1 MNDFG
6 CYPLE
11 IETTPKLQFTIR
23 LQSNDLIPEQR
34 YKVRQE
40 IMYKIIKDLKESGLG
55 YRKIS
60 KKLNS
65 WGIKTERG
73 NEWLPQ
79 SVFSVLKRKKQRRE
93 RIQSQRNEY
102 FPLEMSPMEIKYYRI
117 D

>member
-11 IETTPKLQFTIR
+11 RNYSPKLQFTIR

-40 IMYKIIKDLKESGLG
+40 IMYKIIKDLKGRGLG

-73 NEWLPQ
+73 NTWFNT
-79 SVFSVLKRKKQRRE
+79 SVYSVLKRHRQREE
-93 RIQSQRNEY
+93 RIKNQRNKS
-102 FPLEMSPMEIKYYRI
+102 FKPIIGKFQIKN
-117 D
+117 